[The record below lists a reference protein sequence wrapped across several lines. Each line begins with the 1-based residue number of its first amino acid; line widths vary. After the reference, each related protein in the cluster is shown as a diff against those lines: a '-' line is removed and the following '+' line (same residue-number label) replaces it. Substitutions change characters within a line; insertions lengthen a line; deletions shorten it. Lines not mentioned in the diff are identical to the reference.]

1 MLTVELSVRYTGNWT
16 AELANIDAF
25 GEFIAS
31 TFRHREYL
39 GLFSIESAH
48 LEEALSVIRDHRRT
62 SAVDVLERYSPASG
76 DRSAATLFIRS
87 ELGEFT
93 PLQSLLYEGF
103 LPVGPTVLEDGRERF
118 TLLVSDREELTD
130 AVALLDEFGDVTLER
145 VSEEFTHEITPST
158 AGWQELLS
166 SFPPRRLE
174 VLNTAVEGGY
184 YEIPRGMTLEQIA
197 DEAGITKTTA
207 SNHLRKAERQ
217 MVSFLLP
224 YLNLAADGSR

>member
-1 MLTVELSVRYTGNWT
+1 MLTVEISVRYTGNWT
-16 AELANIDAF
+16 EELADYDAF
-25 GEFIAS
+25 GEFLAS
-31 TFRHREYL
+31 TFRNREYI
-39 GLFSIESAH
+39 GLFSLESSQLA
-48 LEEALSVIRDHRRT
+48 EAVSVIRNHRRT
-62 SAVDVLERYSPASG
+62 SRVDVIERYTPESG
-76 DRSAATLFIRS
+76 VRSAATLFIRS

-103 LPVGPTVLEDGRERF
+103 LPVGPTVLEEGRERF
-118 TLLVSDREELTD
+118 TLLVSDRDALSD
-130 AVALLDEFGDVTLER
+130 AVALLEEFGDATLER
-145 VSEEFTHEITPST
+145 ISEEFSREITPSA

-166 SFPPRRLE
+166 SVPPRRLE

-197 DEAGITKTTA
+197 EEAGITKTTA